1 MSAPLSTMLI
11 DGLVTMST
19 KVAVDGLVKIATP
32 PGVRAVSTFLIKG
45 GSFFVGAIIASRLSK
60 IAVKSGEELSAIV
73 KAQPVPVSITS
84 VDPPQE
90 TGE

>member
-60 IAVKSGEELSAIV
+60 IAVKNGEELSAIV
-73 KAQPVPVSITS
+73 KAQSVPVSITS
-84 VDPPQE
+84 VEPPQE

>member
-32 PGVRAVSTFLIKG
+32 PGGRAVSTFLI
-45 GSFFVGAIIASRLSK
+45 
-60 IAVKSGEELSAIV
+60 
-73 KAQPVPVSITS
+73 
-84 VDPPQE
+84 
-90 TGE
+90 

>member
-32 PGVRAVSTFLIKG
+32 PGVRAVSIFLIKG
-45 GSFFVGAIIASRLSK
+45 ASFFAGAVIASKLSK
-60 IAVKSGEELSAIV
+60 IATKSGEELAEIIKSAP
-73 KAQPVPVSITS
+73 QSITS
-84 VDPPQE
+84 VEPPQ
-90 TGE
+90 TTD

>member
-45 GSFFVGAIIASRLSK
+45 GSFFVGAIVASKLSK
-60 IAVKSGEELSAIV
+60 IATKSGEELSAIV
-73 KAQPVPVSITS
+73 KAQPELITS
-84 VDPPQE
+84 VAPPQAE
-90 TGE
+90 D